1 MDLKQHIKT
10 PSDLNHFRVTIFGS
24 ARLKPESAE
33 YQEVYNLAAKIA
45 QNDMDVVTGGGPGM
59 MEAAN
64 AGHKEGRI
72 NDQVKSYGINIKL
85 PHEQSE
91 NPYLDVSKDFEKFS
105 DRLDYFMYLSNAVVV
120 SPGGIGTL
128 LELFYTWQLIQV
140 HHMKRIP
147 IILLGDD
154 WPTLIKW
161 IEENQVKKGLVSPE
175 DLHSI
180 FFADDADEA
189 MKILNKSHKHFL
201 EGDHEH
207 FVTNYK
213 KYRIDEK

>member
-1 MDLKQHIKT
+1 MEMKNVKVPEGINVD
-10 PSDLNHFRVTIFGS
+10 HFRVTVFGS
-24 ARLKPESAE
+24 ARLKPGDEIYE
-33 YQEVYNLAAKIA
+33 EVYGLAKRIA
-45 QNDMDVVTGGGPGM
+45 ENNMDIVTGGGPGLM
-59 MEAAN
+59 Q
-64 AGHKEGRI
+64 AGNSGHMEGRGG
-72 NDQVKSYGINIKL
+72 NHVQSFGLNIVL
-85 PHEQSE
+85 PHEQQE
-91 NPYLDVSKDFEKFS
+91 NKHLDVHKEFERFS
-105 DRLDYFMYLSNAVVV
+105 ERLDYFMYLSNVVV
-120 SPGGIGTL
+120 VAPGGIGTL

-161 IEENQVKKGLVSPE
+161 IEKNQVEKGLVSKE

-189 MKILNKSHKHFL
+189 MKIIEKAHEEFEK
-201 EGDHEH
+201 GDHEN

-213 KYRIDEK
+213 KYRID